1 MLQIM
6 GKAQATVRQMQKY
19 ILKVNPAVPAS
30 VTEMIHFYLSEG
42 DEEGVRGDV
51 AFAQS
56 CLETGNF
63 TFRGSAVTLAQ
74 NNFCGLG
81 VTNNGMTGSSFAS
94 PQIGIRAQIQHLQAY
109 ASNQALNGKCV
120 DSRYIYV
127 KRACSPFVEWLGM
140 QENPEGAGW
149 AAGKDYGKKIIA
161 ILDNILSIE
170 DIAKAKEKERKEEK
184 HMTVNKAYISNN
196 NSYATNDPRYIVI
209 HCTDNFA
216 AGANALAHAK
226 AQYNG
231 NLQGTSVHYY
241 VDDGSVAYQTLPYNR
256 GPWHVGVN
264 YGGRLFGVVHNRN
277 SIGIEMCVQAGYN
290 YEKAFQ
296 NTVALCRQVMAELN
310 INADHVVTHF
320 DVCAKNCPSAIRA
333 RDDWERFKELIG
345 GGYADQVPMYENE
358 PEKVDELYRV
368 RTSWA
373 DSKSQIGAF
382 RNLDNAI
389 AVCRSGYKVFDWDGK
404 VVYKPAEDVKNAS
417 AEEHEGRETPFLVK
431 VSISNLNVRTGPGIG
446 YTRVQYIPAGIYTIT
461 EVRTGTG
468 SDMGWGKLKSG
479 MGWIAL
485 DHVQRL

>member
-42 DEEGVRGDV
+42 NEEGVRGDV

-63 TFRGSAVTLAQ
+63 TFKGSAVSLSQ

-81 VTNNGMTGSSFAS
+81 VTQNGVKGSSFAS

-109 ASNQALNGKCV
+109 ASDQTLNGKCV
-120 DSRYIYV
+120 DPRYIYV

-140 QENPEGAGW
+140 KENPEGAGW
-149 AAGKDYGKKIIA
+149 AAGKDYGSKIIT
-161 ILDNILSIE
+161 ILNSILATPEME
-170 DIAKAKEKERKEEK
+170 DAREEARK
-184 HMTVNKAYISNN
+184 MTVNKAYISNN
-196 NSYATNDPRYIVI
+196 NSYESNDPKYIVI

-216 AGANALAHAK
+216 ASANALAHAK

-231 NLQGTSVHYY
+231 NLQGTSVQFY
-241 VDDGSVAYQTLPYNR
+241 VDDGDVAYQALPYSR

-264 YGGRLFGVVHNRN
+264 YGGRLFGTVHNRN

-310 INADHVVTHF
+310 IDADHVVTHF

-345 GGYADQVPMYENE
+345 GGNADQLPVYENT
-358 PEKVDELYRV
+358 PKKVDELYRV

-373 DSKSQIGAF
+373 NSKSQIGAF

-404 VVYKPAEDVKNAS
+404 VVYKPAEDVKKAS
-417 AEEHEGRETPFLVK
+417 SEDHEGREILFLIK
-431 VSISNLNVRTGPGIG
+431 VSISNLNVRTGPGTG
-446 YTRVQYIPAGIYTIT
+446 YARVQYIPVGIYTIT
-461 EVRTGTG
+461 EVRDGPG
-468 SDMGWGKLKSG
+468 SDTGWGKLKSG

-485 DHVQRL
+485 DYVQRL